1 MHTVARA
8 RGSIGILV
16 LAGSL
21 GCGSSMTEEQLR
33 GPSLT
38 TSSAAL
44 VSAIGRQ
51 RCATP
56 DPDADEVAAAESF
69 VAAQRA
75 QARTADKQ
83 PARIRVPVYF
93 HVITSSQGEGDVSA
107 LIPAQMDVLN
117 AAYAVAR
124 VHFDLVAIEVTANDE
139 WYTADS
145 GTPEER
151 HMKRALRQGG
161 ADTLNIYT
169 NNTPVFL
176 GWATFPSSYANR
188 PQYDGVV
195 VLNLTLP
202 GGGLEIPVDPALEP
216 DGIINY
222 SAGNTLTH
230 EAGHWFGL
238 FHTFEHGCSNKGDS
252 IDDTPAE
259 AEPQFY
265 CVDRD
270 SCTQRRFP
278 GTDPIHNFMDYVDD
292 DCMDQ
297 FTPLQYDR
305 AREQF
310 LTFRRPG

>member
-1 MHTVARA
+1 MHTVTRVC
-8 RGSIGILV
+8 RSMGLILAV
-16 LAGSL
+16 SSL
-21 GCGSSMTEEQLR
+21 GCGSAGTEEELAAR
-33 GPSLT
+33 SVA

-44 VSAIGRQ
+44 ISATGHL

-56 DPDADEVAAAESF
+56 DLDPAEAAAADALVAAKRSETQSK
-69 VAAQRA
+69 AQ
-75 QARTADKQ
+75 
-83 PARIRVPVYF
+83 PPRIKVPVYF
-93 HVITSSQGEGDVSA
+93 HVITSSLGEGDVSA
-107 LIPAQMDVLN
+107 LIPAQMAVLN
-117 AAYAVAR
+117 AAYATAR
-124 VHFDLVAIEVTANDE
+124 VQFNLVAIEVTANDA

-151 HMKRALRQGG
+151 KMKKALRQGG

-169 NNTPVFL
+169 NNTPVYL
-176 GWATFPSSYANR
+176 GWATFPSSYQGH

-222 SAGNTLTH
+222 SAGNTSTH
-230 EAGHWFGL
+230 EVGHWMGL

-270 SCTQRRFP
+270 SCTQKRFP

-297 FTPLQYDR
+297 FTPDQYDR
-305 AREQF
+305 VRDQF
-310 LTFRRPG
+310 LTFRRPS